1 MPAFLS
7 SAASR
12 CLITCVGPGRQA
24 AALVGVAPSGRDSS
38 GTMRGRCAIRGG
50 RAALRACL
58 HVATVA
64 AARGSDPA
72 IAGFHRRLRAA
83 GKPAK
88 LGLTACM
95 CEPVA
100 TLDAVPP
107 ARVGASLG
115 RRQGFAG
122 TTQRSARCSAGL
134 AVRVRL

>member
-1 MPAFLS
+1 MLAPRP

-24 AALVGVAPSGRDSS
+24 AALVGVAPFSRDS
-38 GTMRGRCAIRGG
+38 GTMRGRRAIRGG

-88 LGLTACM
+88 LRLTACVRK
-95 CEPVA
+95 PVA
-100 TLDAVPP
+100 TLDAIPP